1 MMPVALVEEIIMKVS
16 ALPFELQR
24 ETLDFVEFISQ
35 RAKNGLH
42 SDEATQ
48 PAAIPNESKKQFKSV
63 LGSLEHLGIHVAL
76 EDIAEVRR
84 EMWANFPR
92 EEPR

>member
-1 MMPVALVEEIIMKVS
+1 MMAVALVEEITMKVS
-16 ALPFELQR
+16 ALPSELQR
-24 ETLDFVEFISQ
+24 EALDFVEFISQ
-35 RAKNGLH
+35 RAKNDPH
-42 SDEATQ
+42 SNETSQ
-48 PAAIPNESKKQFKSV
+48 PAVVLSESKKQFKSV
-63 LGSLEHLGIHVAL
+63 LGSLEHLGVHVTL